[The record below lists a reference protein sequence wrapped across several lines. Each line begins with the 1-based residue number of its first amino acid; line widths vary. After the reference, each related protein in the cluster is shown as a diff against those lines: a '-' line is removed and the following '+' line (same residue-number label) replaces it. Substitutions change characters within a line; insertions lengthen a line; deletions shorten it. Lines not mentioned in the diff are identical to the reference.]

1 MEANDTLQAY
11 SGIDIFDVIDIASMS
26 DEVVKIEE
34 TQTQL
39 SDCNY
44 VIVVNYML
52 CDDYKP
58 VLNNLT
64 YILEI
69 LNMTSNVDIIID
81 EPKFYHKGVS
91 EYRCMIDRDIEK
103 YKQSG
108 YEMMINIGI
117 SGTLKPANAL
127 KLISKLCTIPMS
139 KLYDYFKNS
148 NGVEYAH
155 TEIAEGLSNAPATA
169 TANNKTPY
177 EDTYVPVYRL
187 SSTFK
192 LLSLNAVD
200 FCINVYTGDA
210 FGKIENGSASS
221 STSSASA
228 SASSI
233 DYLTMGP
240 FLANI
245 RDYNIDEMLKDLF
258 SVLCGSLESIY
269 SLYEDY
275 PFYIMSDFLKTKWRC
290 SDLFCEIGT
299 NIVDFSKYKYE
310 NNNGIMFVM
319 PENHFIGNCTLN
331 QMNLKKEECRVFI
344 FNGNIYFL
352 CKRPFVFADKEKYIC
367 WFLNL
372 EKMEDSEIN
381 DYLEIKNA
389 EAYRDMAAKLY
400 GPDNRKMASKLY
412 SASDNRKAVVK
423 LYI

>member
-1 MEANDTLQAY
+1 MEAIDNLQTY
-11 SGIDIFDVIDIASMS
+11 TGIDIFDVIDTASMS

-34 TQTQL
+34 KQL

-44 VIVVNYML
+44 VIVVDYML

-58 VLNNLT
+58 VLGNLT

-69 LNMTSNVDIIID
+69 LNMTTNVDIIID

-117 SGTLKPANAL
+117 SGTLKPVNAL
-127 KLISKLCTIPMS
+127 KLISKLCTIPIS

-148 NGVEYAH
+148 NGVEYDH
-155 TEIAEGLSNAPATA
+155 TEIADGLSNAN
-169 TANNKTPY
+169 ANNKTPY

-210 FGKIENGSASS
+210 FGKIDSG
-221 STSSASA
+221 SA
-228 SASSI
+228 SASSSASSSSFD
-233 DYLTMGP
+233 DYLSTGP

-258 SVLCGSLESIY
+258 CVLCGSLESIR

-275 PFYIMSDFLKTKWRC
+275 QFYIMSDFLKTKWRN

-299 NIVDFSKYKYE
+299 NVVDFSKYKYE
-310 NNNGIMFVM
+310 NNNGIIYVM
-319 PENHFIGNCTLN
+319 PESTFIGKCTLN
-331 QMNLKKEECRVFI
+331 QMNLKKLECRVFI

-352 CKRPFVFADKEKYIC
+352 CKQPFVFADKEKYIC

-372 EKMEDSEIN
+372 EKIEDSEIN
-381 DYLEIKNA
+381 DYIEIKNA

-400 GPDNRKMASKLY
+400 EPRNRKQAAKLY
-412 SASDNRKAVVK
+412 SVSDNRKAVVK